1 TPHDSEVELPSDN
14 DTAPETPCPAEKKN
28 SSAAVTPVKTPKTP
42 KTSRASKRELE
53 FPEGEEYAFPCMQCF
68 KGALSGKSPLSCCA
82 MKDKPNLKRCYH
94 CSRGSRKG
102 CAGLPRCLLPPAIAL
117 RNAIANGVRS
127 EITRARTCA
136 SVMFELFEAHPTLF
150 TISDRHILP
159 SRVFEIPRLGLGAL
173 ASDEGSF
180 PGVMDPEAL
189 DMIYN
194 GLARLGGIIPVVDDD
209 EDEDIGD
216 DTVV

>member
-1 TPHDSEVELPSDN
+1 
-14 DTAPETPCPAEKKN
+14 
-28 SSAAVTPVKTPKTP
+28 
-42 KTSRASKRELE
+42 
-53 FPEGEEYAFPCMQCF
+53 
-68 KGALSGKSPLSCCA
+68 
-82 MKDKPNLKRCYH
+82 
-94 CSRGSRKG
+94 
-102 CAGLPRCLLPPAIAL
+102 
-117 RNAIANGVRS
+117 
-127 EITRARTCA
+127 
-136 SVMFELFEAHPTLF
+136 
-150 TISDRHILP
+150 DRHILP

-194 GLARLGGIIPVVDDD
+194 GLARLGGIIPVDDDEVED

>member
-1 TPHDSEVELPSDN
+1 
-14 DTAPETPCPAEKKN
+14 
-28 SSAAVTPVKTPKTP
+28 
-42 KTSRASKRELE
+42 
-53 FPEGEEYAFPCMQCF
+53 M
-68 KGALSGKSPLSCCA
+68 
-82 MKDKPNLKRCYH
+82 
-94 CSRGSRKG
+94 
-102 CAGLPRCLLPPAIAL
+102 LPPAIAL

-180 PGVMDPEAL
+180 PGVIDPEAL

-194 GLARLGGIIPVVDDD
+194 GLARLGGIIPVDDDDEVED